1 MKFGVFVV
9 LLSPESSGGTLLD
22 SAISGEAGEV
32 VMQKGRNE
40 INRNDNEMKTQK
52 NVA

>member
-9 LLSPESSGGTLLD
+9 LLSPESIGGTVLD

-32 VMQKGRNE
+32 VMQKQAV
-40 INRNDNEMKTQK
+40 MKIETTMR
-52 NVA
+52 